1 VPRSLTPIP
10 ADTPIVDKKGAIN
23 FFFRLAWQA
32 LIDAFQQV
40 PTVAA
45 IERLAQ
51 AAALVTTGLYTT
63 RAAGLYRI
71 SWYLRKTVADGVSSS
86 LTVTLGWTES
96 ALALTEAAP
105 ALATDTVTAQ
115 QSGSKLVYAD
125 ESTDLTIAVAY
136 ASNTPGAMKWRLDA
150 SVEALT

>member
-10 ADTPIVDKKGAIN
+10 ADTPIVDKKGAIT
-23 FFFRLAWQA
+23 FYFRLAWQS

-45 IERLAQ
+45 TEVLAQ
-51 AAALVTTGLYTT
+51 AAALVTTALYTT

-71 SWYLRKTVADGVSSS
+71 SWYLRKTTADGVSSS
-86 LTVTLGWTES
+86 LTLTLGWTETAFAQS
-96 ALALTEAAP
+96 EAQA
-105 ALATDTVTAQ
+105 AVAVDAVTAQ
-115 QSGSKLVYAD
+115 QSGQKVVYAD